1 MTLSLGQR
9 SLCLFVYLLILDGVA
24 IFFFTR
30 GFLLTRTE
38 LSVFS
43 ECSDVSNCSSCFE
56 QSFKCD
62 TEEQQGVDLTDDR
75 PTSALVIDSQRTH
88 GLDEGAKNVA
98 AGTSKQVNDFNEG
111 CWTRPAIK
119 KAVILII
126 DALRFDFVA
135 HSRNFNG
142 EPKPWMDKLSI
153 LQRLVEEQDST
164 ARIFKFIADPPTT
177 TLQRLK
183 GITTGGLPTFID
195 IGHSFGAPA
204 IAEDNLISQLQRTGK
219 RVVMMGDDTW
229 MQLFPTQF
237 SMAYPFPSLNVK
249 DLHTVDDGVVR
260 ELFPALHRNDWDV
273 LIGHFLG
280 VVLSYIPGHIF
291 GVESPLMVE
300 KLQQYNDV
308 IENVVTLLKNMSE
321 PGGLLEDTLLIVMG
335 DHGQTLNGDHGG
347 GTPEEVET
355 ALFALSTHHN
365 SRSSFTNS
373 LKSSCEV
380 EDPVIGCISSI
391 PQLDF
396 SASMSSFL
404 GVPFPFGS
412 VGQVNAELFDLVA
425 RDAVSTVT
433 NVEGDAE
440 WSQATF
446 TSMEHYKEVLCIN
459 SWQVKRYFEAY
470 SAVAITGFPPQDLAQ
485 LEDLYSIGQNIN
497 TTERDLFCSLAST
510 TDETSR
516 KATRQRIVDEVQKQV
531 EAYREYL
538 KAAASLARSQWT
550 QFGIEWMVVGLSFLI
565 TSVVIRAAA
574 LRRLSQSGKQRW
586 EAGLFPTKPLLIN
599 SIGSSYPIIML
610 VVLHP
615 LLTRTPLQP
624 VVTYIRDNLSI
635 VILCVTVAASV
646 IAYITSSPRSFSEKN
661 YRTLANEQTSDQR
674 KWSWDMEVDLRSVAA
689 TVFVMLHAFSLF
701 SNSYIVAE
709 GFVINYLMA
718 SSSIVYLRYSV
729 KARSKIV
736 QALCFMALVWAVPRV
751 QTLALFKGIKAVDSP
766 GFLYSTFA
774 SRYLPLQVILTC
786 TTVLL
791 PLLVVTWIIRWRLG
805 KSHHCAGRLWKTVRS
820 GVSISYFLI
829 GVYWIIMDLTN
840 SEPIT
845 MHDDMMRFVR
855 LDIPRTIYMI
865 SVIVVLATITAVIYS
880 WARPGLE
887 VAASANL
894 LIKTG
899 ASVAAGCSG
908 TIILLMGRRG
918 PLIAMLAILEV
929 WCFLEL
935 QAVTTTSG
943 STELSGADDERK
955 RVDKIVPSFGA
966 TADWSLV
973 ASQLFFSTGHSCAF
987 DGLHFSAAFI
997 GFDDFGFYQQ
1007 GILLAVETFGAS
1019 HVLPVFGL
1027 PVIIL
1032 CGHNLFRS
1040 HGRDDE
1046 RMVILEV
1053 TKGYLWFGTL
1063 QAIIAVI
1070 TTASVCI
1077 QRRHLMVWG
1086 IFAPKFVFDVVGF
1099 LVLDVLVILATAI
1112 FFIFRRPK
1120 QHEA

>member
-1 MTLSLGQR
+1 MTLSLGKR
-9 SLCLFVYLLILDGVA
+9 SLCLFVYLLVLDGVA

-43 ECSDVSNCSSCFE
+43 ECSDVSNCPSCFDR
-56 QSFKCD
+56 SLKCH
-62 TEEQQGVDLTDDR
+62 TEDQQAEDLAANR
-75 PTSALVIDSQRTH
+75 PTSGLLIDSHCTH

-111 CWTRPAIK
+111 CWTLPAIK

-153 LQRLVEEQDST
+153 LQRLVEEQNST

-237 SMAYPFPSLNVK
+237 SMAYPFPSYNVK
-249 DLHTVDDGVVR
+249 DLHTVDDGVIR

-280 VVLSYIPGHIF
+280 VDHVGHIF

-300 KLQQYNDV
+300 KLKQYNDV
-308 IENVVTLLKNMSE
+308 IENVATLLKNMSE

-365 SRSSFTNS
+365 SRSSLPES
-373 LKSSCEV
+373 LKSCEV

-404 GVPFPFGS
+404 GVPFPYGS

-425 RDAVSTVT
+425 RDAVSSTTHVEDDTV
-433 NVEGDAE
+433 
-440 WSQATF
+440 WSKASLTL
-446 TSMEHYKEVLCIN
+446 MEHYKEVLCIN

-470 SAVAITGFPPQDLAQ
+470 SAVAISGFPPQDLAR
-485 LEDLYSIGQNIN
+485 LTDLYSTAQNIN
-497 TTERDLFCSLAST
+497 TTERDLFCSWASS
-510 TDETSR
+510 TDESSR
-516 KATRQRIVDEVQKQV
+516 KATRQRILDEVQKQV
-531 EAYREYL
+531 EAFREYL
-538 KAAASLARSQWT
+538 KAAAALARSQWT

-565 TSVVIRAAA
+565 ASVVIRAAA
-574 LRRLSQSGKQRW
+574 LRRLSHSGKQRW

-599 SIGSSYPIIML
+599 SIGASYPIIML

-635 VILCVTVAASV
+635 VVVCVTVGASV
-646 IAYITSSPRSFSEKN
+646 MAYLTSSPRSFSEKKF
-661 YRTLANEQTSDQR
+661 RTLANEQKSDHR
-674 KWSWDMEVDLRSVAA
+674 KWSWDMEVDFRSIAA
-689 TVFVMLHAFSLF
+689 TVFVILHGFSLF

-709 GFVINYLMA
+709 ESVINYLMA
-718 SSSIVYLRYSV
+718 SSSIVYLRYSI

-736 QALCFMALVWAVPRV
+736 QALCFMVLVWVLPRV
-751 QTLALFKGIKAVDSP
+751 QTLALFKGMKAVDSSGP
-766 GFLYSTFA
+766 LYSTLA
-774 SRYLPLQVILTC
+774 SRNLLLQVILTC
-786 TTVLL
+786 TTVVL
-791 PLLVVTWIIRWRLG
+791 PLLVVTWILRCRLG
-805 KSHHCAGRLWKTVRS
+805 RSHYCAGRLWKTVRS

-840 SEPIT
+840 TEFIT
-845 MHDDMMRFVR
+845 MDDDMMKIVR
-855 LDIPRTIYMI
+855 LYIPRIIYMT
-865 SVIVVLATITAVIYS
+865 SVVVVLATITAVIFS
-880 WARPGLE
+880 WARPGVE
-887 VAASANL
+887 VASSAKL
-894 LIKTG
+894 LIETG
-899 ASVAAGCSG
+899 ASVAAGSSG
-908 TIILLMGRRG
+908 TILLLMGRRG
-918 PLIAMLAILEV
+918 PLISMLVILEV

-935 QAVTTTSG
+935 QAITTTSG
-943 STELSGADDERK
+943 STDLSDAEDERK
-955 RVDKIVPSFGA
+955 RVDKIVQSFGA
-966 TADWSLV
+966 TADWSMV
-973 ASQLFFSTGHSCAF
+973 ALQLFFSTGHSCAF

-1019 HVLPVFGL
+1019 HLLPVFGL

-1032 CGHNLFRS
+1032 LGQNLLRS
-1040 HGRDDE
+1040 RGRDDE
-1046 RMVILEV
+1046 RMVITEV

-1063 QAIIAVI
+1063 RAIIAVI

-1086 IFAPKFVFDVVGF
+1086 IFAPKFVFDALGF

-1112 FFIFRRPK
+1112 FLIFRRPK